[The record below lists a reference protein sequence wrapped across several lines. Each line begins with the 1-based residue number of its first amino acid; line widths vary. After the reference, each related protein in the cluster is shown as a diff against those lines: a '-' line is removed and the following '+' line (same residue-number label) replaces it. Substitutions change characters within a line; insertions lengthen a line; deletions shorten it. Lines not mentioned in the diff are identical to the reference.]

1 MNFLVPWQILDD
13 DMVLH
18 EEDPN
23 VVHYLIVHKEEA
35 SVGDIRTL
43 LPKIKL
49 TPSEPT
55 SKSFAMSCILGLL

>member
-1 MNFLVPWQILDD
+1 
-13 DMVLH
+13 MVLH